1 MKIVTAQPED
11 PLEVEGV
18 NNRAQLARLERAH
31 QARIAEALM
40 AEGVALLSAIQDVY
54 LSKDITIA

>member
-1 MKIVTAQPED
+1 M
-11 PLEVEGV
+11 EGV